1 MICMDGPS
9 LRDYATEAIR
19 YWEPRRIVYNLVLGS
34 VVLIC
39 FFLFAPPNKSL
50 SLDLIQLL
58 FLLCVLANVAYC
70 GAYVADLF
78 AQMSGFRE
86 RWRGL
91 RWLLFVVG
99 LTFAAILARFW
110 SIALFASS

>member
-1 MICMDGPS
+1 MDAATV
-9 LRDYATEAIR
+9 RDYATEAIR
-19 YWEPRRIVYNLVLGS
+19 YWEPRRIVYNLLLGS
-34 VVLIC
+34 VVLIY
-39 FFLFAPPNKSL
+39 FFLSVGPNKSV
-50 SLDLIQLL
+50 SFDQVQLL

-78 AQMSGFRE
+78 AQMSGFRK

-99 LTFAAILARFW
+99 SAFAAILARFW
-110 SIALFASS
+110 SIALFAPG